1 MSSTRQI
8 SSSWLSLLA
17 SGPIFTQTTSS
28 FMDAVAHLPQSTCR
42 PKSSRQS
49 TPSMPGCHQIV
60 SHSTLGRRSSYGL
73 VHGMVLPNVTRINSP
88 INLLRWSNL
97 PPSRISASHSTR
109 NSPWRDHVSKLCQS
123 CYFQLRQIRTIRHS
137 LSPSAIRTLVHAF
150 ICSRI
155 DFSNS
160 LLYGTSTYLLDR
172 LQSVLNSS
180 ARLILKLGKYD
191 PISAAIRRDLHWLP
205 IQARIRFKMNVIT
218 RNCLV
223 GQAPEYLAELC
234 RPINE
239 VPARCNLR
247 SAAQVQLLVPR
258 FRKERTGRRGFSI
271 SSPQLWNSLP
281 VDIRILYEE
290 PHLFR
295 KRLKTHLMQ
304 QFIFHH
310 WGSMSPVR
318 HLLLLLLSTCKQSL
332 QSFTNCLRTS
342 SSLQMVSSV
351 LIVRRLI
358 LNVWTWISASQ
369 ISAN

>member
-1 MSSTRQI
+1 MVESFGLRAHLYADDVQLYGCCRPSASVDLSTKVLQAIDSIHAWMSSNR
-8 SSSWLSLLA
+8 LSLNT
-17 SGPIFTQTTSS
+17 GKTQ
-28 FMDAVAHLPQSTCR
+28 FIWF
-42 PKSSRQS
+42 
-49 TPSMPGCHQIV
+49 G
-60 SHSTLGRRSSYGL
+60 
-73 VHGMVLPNVTRINSP
+73 
-88 INLLRWSNL
+88 
-97 PPSRISASHSTR
+97 TR
-109 NSPWRDHVSKLCQS
+109 NGLAKRDTHQLSNQSPSLVELTTVKNLGFTLDQELSMKDHVSKLCQS

-239 VPARCNLR
+239 VPARRNLR

-271 SSPQLWNSLP
+271 SSPQLWNLLP

-304 QFIFHH
+304 QSIFHH
-310 WGSMSPVR
+310 
-318 HLLLLLLSTCKQSL
+318 
-332 QSFTNCLRTS
+332 
-342 SSLQMVSSV
+342 
-351 LIVRRLI
+351 
-358 LNVWTWISASQ
+358 
-369 ISAN
+369 